1 MNKLNSMK
9 FTVRKAITEDVEY
22 LLSCFNSAVINIDA
36 QVYSDEQ
43 KRAWVR
49 KGRDNYEKWLQ
60 RIENQYFV
68 IAESNNKIIGFV
80 SVSLEGYVDLLFT
93 HPDFQRKGIADT
105 LYNQAENYLREM
117 GVTKLDTHAS
127 TVSRPFFEKKGFVL
141 QKEKNL
147 ELYGVPISN
156 FHLIKT
162 FN

>member
-1 MNKLNSMK
+1 MK

-68 IAESNNKIIGFV
+68 IAESNN
-80 SVSLEGYVDLLFT
+80 
-93 HPDFQRKGIADT
+93 
-105 LYNQAENYLREM
+105 
-117 GVTKLDTHAS
+117 
-127 TVSRPFFEKKGFVL
+127 
-141 QKEKNL
+141 
-147 ELYGVPISN
+147 
-156 FHLIKT
+156 
-162 FN
+162 

>member
-9 FTVRKAITEDVEY
+9 FTVRKAIREDVEY
-22 LLSCFNSAVINIDA
+22 LLNCFNSAVTHIDE
-36 QVYSDEQ
+36 QVYSNEQ

-49 KGRDNYEKWLQ
+49 KGRNNYEIWLQ

-68 IAESNNKIIGFV
+68 IAESEEKIISFV
-80 SVSLEGYVDLLFT
+80 SISLEGYVDLLFT
-93 HPDFQRKGIADT
+93 HPDFQRRGIADT

-127 TVSRPFFEKKGFVL
+127 AVSRPFFEKKGFVL
-141 QKEKNL
+141 QEEKNL
-147 ELYGVPISN
+147 ELYGVTISN
-156 FHLIKT
+156 FYLTKT